1 MSAEQFGV
9 LTVERQS
16 LVMIVHGDCESALGA
31 VLTDDVAIELSP
43 NFTGFG

>member
-1 MSAEQFGV
+1 MFCGESVGGFAANPF
-9 LTVERQS
+9 
-16 LVMIVHGDCESALGA
+16 VMVVYGDGESALGA